1 MTEKKERRKPKEAP
15 RPFRILTFTTYM
27 PIPILGI
34 MVIFGVLGKILNVG
48 WLQSAPD
55 VLLIPMLILYYISL
69 VMGAIYGYLKG
80 EEPVYLMALIGIGI
94 WVIGFVLGAL
104 VSLSETAMIAINL
117 LLLGML
123 LVLHIMQ
130 YRYTKKW
137 ESRVVKAHR

>member
-1 MTEKKERRKPKEAP
+1 MTKDRKKRAQNP

-34 MVIFGVLGKILNVG
+34 MVIFGLLGKMFDVG

-69 VMGAIYGYLKG
+69 VMGAVYGYLKG
-80 EEPVYLMALIGIGI
+80 EEPVYLMALISIGI
-94 WVIGFVLGAL
+94 WLVGFILGAL
-104 VSLSETAMIAINL
+104 LSLSETIMIGINL
-117 LLLGML
+117 VLLGVL

-130 YRYTKKW
+130 YKYTKNW
-137 ESRVVKAHR
+137 EIRVLKARR

>member
-1 MTEKKERRKPKEAP
+1 MKKDKSKESDKP
-15 RPFRILTFTTYM
+15 RPFRFLTFTTYM

-34 MVIFGVLGKILNVG
+34 MIIFGLLGWMLNVG

-80 EEPVYLMALIGIGI
+80 EEPVYLMALISIGVWI
-94 WVIGFVLGAL
+94 IGFVLGAAL
-104 VSLSETAMIAINL
+104 SLPEATMMAINL
-117 LLLGML
+117 ILLAAL

-130 YRYTKKW
+130 YKYTKIW
-137 ESRVVKAHR
+137 EARLVKIRK